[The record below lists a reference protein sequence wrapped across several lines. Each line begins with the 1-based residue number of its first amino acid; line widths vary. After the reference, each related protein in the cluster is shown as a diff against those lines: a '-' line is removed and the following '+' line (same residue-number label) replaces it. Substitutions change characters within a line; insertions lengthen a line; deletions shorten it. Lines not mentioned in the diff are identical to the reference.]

1 MRQRPLVAEL
11 LQPLKPFTIAKLR
24 LVAADV
30 KQLLA
35 KRTAAITAGSYCCS
49 FVGAPVVVIGEQ
61 LKRSTAAVTVEA
73 TIAAAISF
81 DGPSFST

>member
-1 MRQRPLVAEL
+1 MRQRRLVAEL

-24 LVAADV
+24 LVAAV

-73 TIAAAISF
+73 TIAAAILF

>member
-1 MRQRPLVAEL
+1 MRQRRLVAEL

-24 LVAADV
+24 LAAVV
-30 KQLLA
+30 KQLLV

-73 TIAAAISF
+73 TIAAAILF

>member
-1 MRQRPLVAEL
+1 MRQRRLVAEL

-24 LVAADV
+24 LAAVV

-73 TIAAAISF
+73 TIAAAILF

>member
-1 MRQRPLVAEL
+1 MRQRRLVAEL

-24 LVAADV
+24 LAAVV